1 MKQINFF
8 GEYNRLGRLSEMGD
22 PLEKVAGKIDFEIF
36 RPILNTVYQREAT
49 DKGGRPPWDNILM
62 FKIMLLQE
70 WYHIADDKTE
80 YLINDRLSFQR
91 FLGLSLNE
99 KVPDAKTIWLYKE
112 ILKKSG
118 KYKELFDL
126 FTNQMEQMGVIT
138 RVGSIVDASFVD
150 VPKQRNKRD
159 ENEKIKSGEVPDNWT
174 ENKKRQKDTDAR
186 WTEKNGEKH
195 YGYKDHVKVDRDSKM
210 IVDFSVTDA
219 SVHDSRAIVD
229 LIDEKDKEVHA
240 DSAYVGEE
248 LNKNI
253 LLKNPDLKLKIH
265 EKGYRNRPLTDEQ
278 KESNREKSR
287 IRVRVEHVFGHMTN
301 SMGGMTT
308 RAIGIERTK
317 CVITLK
323 NLAYNLS
330 RWVCL
335 ANDKKL
341 AIPIY
346 GGVCPFLEIGHKKH
360 QTLSGI

>member
-1 MKQINFF
+1 MRQINFF
-8 GEYNRLGRLSEMGD
+8 AEENRLSRLSEMGD
-22 PLEKVAGKIDFEIF
+22 PLEKVAGKIDFELF
-36 RPILNTVYQREAT
+36 RPILNIVYKRVAS
-49 DKGGRPPWDNILM
+49 DKGGRPPYDNVLM

-70 WYHIADDKTE
+70 WYHIADDMTE

-91 FLGLSLNE
+91 FLGMSLNE

-112 ILKKSG
+112 TLKNSG
-118 KYKELFDL
+118 KYRELFNF
-126 FTNQMEQMGVIT
+126 FTQQMEQMGVIT
-138 RVGSIVDASFVD
+138 RTGSIVDASFVD
-150 VPKQRNKRD
+150 VPRQRNKRN
-159 ENEKIKSGEVPDNWT
+159 ENEKIKAGEVPDEWT

-210 IVDFSVTDA
+210 IVDFKVTDA

-229 LIDEKDKEVHA
+229 LIDEKDKELHA

-248 LNKNI
+248 LHKNI
-253 LLKNPDLKLKIH
+253 VEKSPNLKLKIH

-278 KESNREKSR
+278 RESNREKSR
-287 IRVRVEHVFGHMTN
+287 IRARVEHVFGHMTN
-301 SMGGMTT
+301 SMGGMAT

-317 CVITLK
+317 FVITLK

-335 ANDKKL
+335 ANSKKL
-341 AIPIY
+341 KVPI
-346 GGVCPFLEIGHKKH
+346 
-360 QTLSGI
+360 

>member
-1 MKQINFF
+1 MRQINFF
-8 GEYNRLGRLSEMGD
+8 AEDNRLARLSQMGD
-22 PLEKVAGKIDFEIF
+22 PLEKVAGKVDFELF
-36 RPILNTVYQREAT
+36 RPILNTVYQRVAS
-49 DKGGRPPWDNILM
+49 DKGGRPPCDNILM

-70 WYHIADDKTE
+70 WYHIADDMTE

-112 ILKKSG
+112 ILKNSG
-118 KYKELFDL
+118 KYKDLFDL
-126 FTNQMEQMGVIT
+126 FTHQMEQIGVIT
-138 RVGSIVDASFVD
+138 RAGSIVDASFVD

-159 ENEKIKSGEVPDNWT
+159 ENEKIKSGEVPEDWK

-195 YGYKDHVKVDRDSKM
+195 YGYKDHIKVDRDSKM

-229 LIDEKDKEVHA
+229 LIDEKDNELHA

-248 LNKNI
+248 LHKNI
-253 LLKNPDLKLKIH
+253 LEKNPNLRLKIH

-278 KESNREKSR
+278 RESNREKSR
-287 IRVRVEHVFGHMTN
+287 IRARVEHIFGHMTN

-308 RAIGIERTK
+308 RAIGIKRTT

-335 ANDKKL
+335 ANAKKL
-341 AIPIY
+341 AIPI
-346 GGVCPFLEIGHKKH
+346 
-360 QTLSGI
+360 